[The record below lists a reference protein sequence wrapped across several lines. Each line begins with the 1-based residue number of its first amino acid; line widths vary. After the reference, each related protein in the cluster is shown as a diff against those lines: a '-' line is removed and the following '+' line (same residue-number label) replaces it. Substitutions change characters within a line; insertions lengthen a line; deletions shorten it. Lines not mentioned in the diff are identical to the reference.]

1 MDIVGALDIIGEVMN
16 CLVSSTLLFLRFLS
30 RMLLTF
36 SIQVCGDDAAKDFS
50 EKELV
55 DRWATA
61 IQTKR

>member
-1 MDIVGALDIIGEVMN
+1 MPYKSPTFVTENVVDIK
-16 CLVSSTLLFLRFLS
+16 
-30 RMLLTF
+30 
-36 SIQVCGDDAAKDFS
+36 VCGDDAAKDFS